1 MSFSSKQFFGF
12 TEIERNHIDDI
23 LIQETCQKCYR
34 CNRNRDSKFYR
45 CDPSGYLEWS
55 CHKRIDR
62 YMDPY
67 FCPIAYREGVR
78 QDGKDLIQT

>member
-1 MSFSSKQFFGF
+1 MSTGGFAKAEWSPCSHVNVQFK
-12 TEIERNHIDDI
+12 
-23 LIQETCQKCYR
+23 ETCQKCYR

-67 FCPIAYREGVR
+67 FCPIAYRDRARNRMMG
-78 QDGKDLIQT
+78 GIHL